1 MSMIFHGYSLD
12 NYGEILPSNFIKSVR
27 DSIGKAEERL
37 KSISEAHQSEKKDL
51 VALHARL
58 SSLVDQGE
66 KTRLLKSQ
74 LISLSARQKH
84 LLQCFVKQKEI
95 SNKFVRLMDRE
106 TKAKRTGW
114 LRMMTS

>member
-1 MSMIFHGYSLD
+1 M
-12 NYGEILPSNFIKSVR
+12 R
-27 DSIGKAEERL
+27 DSIVKAEERL

-58 SSLVDQGE
+58 SSMTDQGE
-66 KTRLLKSQ
+66 KTRSLKSR

-95 SNKFVRLMDRE
+95 SSKFAQLVDRE
-106 TKAKRTGW
+106 SKAKRTGW
-114 LRMMTS
+114 LRIVTS